1 MIELLPLLPFI
12 LLLLFAAGSDIATM
26 TIPNWVSI
34 AMAALFP
41 AVALALGMPLTQIGM
56 HVLCGAAMLIVCY
69 LMFSASIMGG
79 GDAKLIAAAAVWT
92 GFGALGPFVVWIALT
107 GGVIAL
113 ALLVTRKWVKP
124 DPARPAFLN
133 RLLKPRGGVPYA
145 VAIMAGGLAVL
156 DSLTLGAPALL
167 APGG

>member
-1 MIELLPLLPFI
+1 MIDLLPLAPFV
-12 LLLLFAAGSDIATM
+12 LLLLIAAGSDIATM

-41 AVALALGMPLTQIGM
+41 VVALALGMPLMQIGL
-56 HVLCGAAMLIVCY
+56 HLLCGAAMLVICY
-69 LMFSASIMGG
+69 LLFSAKIMGG
-79 GDAKLIAAAAVWT
+79 GDAKLIAAAAIWT
-92 GFGALGPFVVWIALT
+92 GFGALGPFVLWIALV
-107 GGVIAL
+107 GGLIAL
-113 ALLVTRKWVKP
+113 VLLITRKWVKP

-156 DSLTLGAPALL
+156 DTLTIGAA
-167 APGG
+167 AGG